1 MRGFTL
7 IEVAVALFLLS
18 LLFGSVFLPLQ
29 SQLETRKLEETE
41 RVLDKAREALLG
53 YAVARGHFPCPASS
67 TSAGQEPPGTDH
79 ATGTCPA
86 YFGFLPAAALG
97 FPASDGHGFAVDAWG
112 ASANRIR
119 YAVAS
124 YSVGSAEN
132 ANAFTRVNGMRTAGI
147 SALGDAALSLF
158 HVCESGVGVS
168 PGSSCGSAKTL
179 VSTTPVVIWSS
190 GANAATGG
198 SSRHEVQNPNPQG
211 GSSDRIFVNRTR
223 STRGADEFDDVLTWI
238 PMPVLIHRFATAG
251 QLP

>member
-1 MRGFTL
+1 
-7 IEVAVALFLLS
+7 
-18 LLFGSVFLPLQ
+18 
-29 SQLETRKLEETE
+29 
-41 RVLDKAREALLG
+41 
-53 YAVARGHFPCPASS
+53 
-67 TSAGQEPPGTDH
+67 
-79 ATGTCPA
+79 
-86 YFGFLPAAALG
+86 
-97 FPASDGHGFAVDAWG
+97 
-112 ASANRIR
+112 
-119 YAVAS
+119 
-124 YSVGSAEN
+124 
-132 ANAFTRVNGMRTAGI
+132 MRTAGI